1 MIRSILIYYVDLLV
15 LERSRRLLEISIHVP
30 EKLMEK
36 LKKDERARDRTVNL
50 LIRTVV
56 FISNGYHS
64 GVREANVKRLACCPS

>member
-1 MIRSILIYYVDLLV
+1 
-15 LERSRRLLEISIHVP
+15 
-30 EKLMEK
+30 MEK